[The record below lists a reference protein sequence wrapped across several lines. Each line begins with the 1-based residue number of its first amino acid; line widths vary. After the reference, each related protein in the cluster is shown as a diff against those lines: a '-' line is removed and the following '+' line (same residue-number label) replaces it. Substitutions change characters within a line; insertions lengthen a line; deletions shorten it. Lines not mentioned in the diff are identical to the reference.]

1 MPEHN
6 GPSGHPMDKI
16 AEQFKTS
23 AKPAPDQPPLETLR
37 SVASPDDRL
46 EPAAEVNT
54 PEIESSLPPQRI
66 FGPLS
71 LSPEQIEAPSFFV
84 DKKLSV
90 VWMGPSGTDSFSQA
104 LALELKSTTTH
115 NIFDLLLRPAI
126 KDSIDDWQAFFSFV
140 YILLRRSTAKD
151 TFDRETVFISND
163 HIPTTDDETA
173 LNAVIHPFLVDSCII
188 GRNDEATDSP
198 LRIFGMEFK
207 EGTLFL
213 LRQDLWH
220 AAVSADLETDTSVGD
235 IESTDEK
242 KAICVLSA
250 RLHDSHRIADT
261 MLPEIFF
268 KLMHRIGDEGDSVVR
283 SFGGKRAGCS
293 GAQIDYLFT
302 KNAGRNPIFS
312 AICCATRM
320 NRQMRVMEEKLK
332 AQEGW
337 ADEIRMNMGISHG
350 TDEVT
355 TPDPTGCMESMV
367 PGGTFDQSSRL
378 SAVAGKGEIWITKN
392 AVAQLPKKLIDQVVV
407 GIDRQ
412 GRFFR
417 NFFTRLS
424 DLPQGAQHGQSRSDL
439 GTLTIARI
447 LTIEKQRP
455 DQPIHSEV

>member
-1 MPEHN
+1 MSEPN
-6 GPSGHPMDKI
+6 GPSGHPMDQI
-16 AEQFKTS
+16 AEQFKAS
-23 AKPAPDQPPLETLR
+23 AKPEPDQPRLETLR
-37 SVASPDDRL
+37 SVASPDDPS
-46 EPAAEVNT
+46 EPPDINA
-54 PEIESSLPPQRI
+54 PETKSSLPAPAI

-71 LSPEQIEAPSFFV
+71 LSPDQIEAPSFFV
-84 DKKLSV
+84 DKKLTV
-90 VWMGPSGTDSFSQA
+90 VWMGPGGTDAFSQA
-104 LALELKSTTTH
+104 LALELKSTSTR

-126 KDSIDDWQAFFSFV
+126 KDSIADWQSFFSFV
-140 YILLRRSTAKD
+140 YIMLRRSTAKD
-151 TFDRETVFISND
+151 TFDRETVFISRD
-163 HIPTTDDETA
+163 HIPSTDDETA
-173 LNAVIHPFLVDSCII
+173 FNAVIHPFLVDSCII
-188 GRNDEATDSP
+188 GRNDEATESP
-198 LRIFGMEFK
+198 LRIFGLEFK

-220 AAVSADLETDTSVGD
+220 AAVPADVESDTSVGD
-235 IESTDEK
+235 IGPVDEK

-250 RLHDSHRIADT
+250 RLNDSHRIADT

-268 KLMHRIGDEGDSVVR
+268 KLMHRIWDEGDSVVR
-283 SFGGKRAGCS
+283 SFGGRRAGCS

-320 NRQMRVMEEKLK
+320 NRQMQAMEEKLK

-355 TPDPTGCMESMV
+355 TPDPVGCMESTI

-378 SAVAGKGEIWITKN
+378 CAVARKGEIWITKN

-424 DLPQGAQHGQSRSDL
+424 DLPQGVEQGQSRSDL

-447 LTIEKQRP
+447 LTLEKQRP
-455 DQPIHSEV
+455 DQPINSEV

>member
-1 MPEHN
+1 MSEHN

-16 AEQFKTS
+16 AEQFKAS
-23 AKPAPDQPPLETLR
+23 AKAAPDQPPSETFL
-37 SVASPDDRL
+37 SVAPPDDRL
-46 EPAAEVNT
+46 EPTAINASG
-54 PEIESSLPPQRI
+54 IGSSLPAQAI

-71 LSPEQIEAPSFFV
+71 LSPDQIEAPSFFV

-90 VWMGPSGTDSFSQA
+90 VWMEPSGTDAFSQA
-104 LALELKSTTTH
+104 LALELTSTSTR

-126 KDSIDDWQAFFSFV
+126 KDSIADWQSFFSFV
-140 YILLRRSTAKD
+140 YILLRRSTTKD
-151 TFDRETVFISND
+151 TFDRETDFISKD
-163 HIPTTDDETA
+163 HIPTTDDEAA

-188 GRNDEATDSP
+188 GGNEEDAKSP
-198 LRIFGMEFK
+198 LRIFGLEFK

-213 LRQDLWH
+213 LRRDLWH
-220 AAVSADLETDTSVGD
+220 AAVSADVETDTSVRD
-235 IESTDEK
+235 IGPIDEK
-242 KAICVLSA
+242 KAICILSA
-250 RLHDSHRIADT
+250 RLNDSHRIADT

-268 KLMHRIGDEGDSVVR
+268 KLMHRIWDEGDSVVR

-302 KNAGRNPIFS
+302 ESAGRNPIFS

-320 NRQMRVMEEKLK
+320 NRQMQAMEEELK
-332 AQEGW
+332 DQEGW

-350 TDEVT
+350 SDEVT

-378 SAVAGKGEIWITKN
+378 SAIAGKGEIWITKN

-424 DLPQGAQHGQSRSDL
+424 DLPQGAEQGQSRSDL
-439 GTLTIARI
+439 GTLTVARI
-447 LTIEKQRP
+447 LTIEKQKT
-455 DQPIHSEV
+455 DQPLNSEA